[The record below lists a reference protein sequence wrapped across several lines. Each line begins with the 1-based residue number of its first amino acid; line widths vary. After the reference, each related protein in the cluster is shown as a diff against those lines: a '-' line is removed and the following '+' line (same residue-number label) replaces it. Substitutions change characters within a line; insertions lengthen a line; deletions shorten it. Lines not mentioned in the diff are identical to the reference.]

1 MKKQET
7 TEKNLENAQKD
18 DESFYACSAWDCTGL
33 IPSLPEN
40 EEELDAYED
49 IYPYIQRPVEQ
60 NKK

>member
-40 EEELDAYED
+40 EEELDAY
-49 IYPYIQRPVEQ
+49 
-60 NKK
+60 